1 MNGFGE
7 RLVAAREK
15 KGLTQKALAELLE
28 ITPTRLN
35 YWEKNKREPDFYYF
49 SKIIAVLGVEANDL
63 LGLSKTTNTLNQN
76 QDFPLSKIE
85 QELIKNFRN
94 LSTPGQDY
102 ILQTMDMVK
111 DKYKKDNPQE
121 KETAESQVA

>member
-15 KGLTQKALAELLE
+15 KGLSQKALAELLD

-49 SKIIAVLGVEANDL
+49 SQIIEVLDVEANEL
-63 LGLSKTTNTLNQN
+63 LGLSKTADQLNRN
-76 QDFPLSKIE
+76 KDFSLSKTE
-85 QELIKNFRN
+85 QRLISDFRN
-94 LSTPGQDY
+94 LSEQGQDY

-111 DKYKKDNPQE
+111 DKYKKDFYSSNVEE
-121 KETAESQVA
+121 KVS

>member
-15 KGLTQKALAELLE
+15 KGLSQKALAELLD

-49 SKIIAVLGVEANDL
+49 SQITEVLDVDANEL
-63 LGLSKTTNTLNQN
+63 LGLFKTAERLNRNKDFSLSKT
-76 QDFPLSKIE
+76 E
-85 QELIKNFRN
+85 QSLIFDFRN
-94 LSTPGQDY
+94 LSEQGQEY

-111 DKYKKDNPQE
+111 DKYKRDTSSVPQ
-121 KETAESQVA
+121 KKIG